1 MKVLI
6 IDDDEAM
13 IGIWSTVL
21 KKESIEVL
29 TAGSGKLGI
38 ELAAKNIP
46 DFILL
51 DQIITDMKGNDV
63 LKMLKS
69 NPTTAQIP
77 VALVSNYSEPEMM
90 HEAIESGA
98 IDYILKYQID
108 PSELAGKIKTLL
120 HGTKPLN
127 PADPASAPAA
137 GTITQPQAMPAD
149 PTMQVNAQPAPQPI
163 PQPQIYQQ
171 PQVIQPASNAA
182 GAAPA
187 AMPDPSVNSG
197 QVPMA
202 AQTPNPIQPVT
213 VDPSA
218 PIGSAQGESS
228 GQVPTMEP
236 PAAPQ
241 PVVIDPNKP
250 QQ

>member
-1 MKVLI
+1 MLSAIVIFRMKVLI

-38 ELAAKNIP
+38 ELATKNIP

-63 LKMLKS
+63 LKQLKS

-108 PSELAGKIKTLL
+108 PSDLANKIKTLL

-127 PADPASAPAA
+127 PGETPA
-137 GTITQPQAMPAD
+137 QPQAMPAD
-149 PTMQVNAQPAPQPI
+149 PSTQLNPQPAPTASTQPI
-163 PQPQIYQQ
+163 PQPQ
-171 PQVIQPASNAA
+171 VIQP
-182 GAAPA
+182 GQPA
-187 AMPDPSVNSG
+187 ANQPG
-197 QVPMA
+197 T
-202 AQTPNPIQPVT
+202 QTP
-213 VDPSA
+213 
-218 PIGSAQGESS
+218 
-228 GQVPTMEP
+228 PTI
-236 PAAPQ
+236 PQ
-241 PVVIDPNKP
+241 PIVIDPTKP
-250 QQ
+250 QE